1 MSALLSGT
9 SLSGSAETLLS
20 PRDAPPTAADR
31 EQIINAILERKER
44 QPVKVDFKIFLTE
57 NTASL
62 WEAVVRGD
70 TVYLRLPGV
79 LSSGSKESFMTLLDF
94 AEERLQC
101 ANCIVCVR
109 KNRPD
114 RAILLR
120 TFMFMGFQLLAPTSA
135 ILPREL
141 ANPEYIFLH
150 YNMQ

>member
-1 MSALLSGT
+1 MLTNPWLYCAVLGQQGELH
-9 SLSGSAETLLS
+9 
-20 PRDAPPTAADR
+20 DAAR
-31 EQIINAILERKER
+31 
-44 QPVKVDFKIFLTE
+44 
-57 NTASL
+57 
-62 WEAVVRGD
+62 
-70 TVYLRLPGV
+70 LRL
-79 LSSGSKESFMTLLDF
+79 
-94 AEERLQC
+94 ERLQC